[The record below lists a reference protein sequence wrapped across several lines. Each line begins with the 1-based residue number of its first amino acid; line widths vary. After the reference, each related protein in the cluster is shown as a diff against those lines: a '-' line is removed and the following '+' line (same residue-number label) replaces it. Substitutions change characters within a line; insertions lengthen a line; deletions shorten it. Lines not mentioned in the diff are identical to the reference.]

1 MKTHSSHRFTITIMA
16 ALLPFLVG
24 GCGNGG
30 GNSTSSSPFAFAI
43 PPGPSEAFVSIE
55 LSSNFMSRSGV
66 RTEIIINE
74 GNGLGLSIMC
84 LEITYGTIQVSKF
97 ATSDLIRSYNGTR
110 VEAFGKLETSFI
122 SPTSW
127 GEATEAELNYL
138 DDRGNLACRASGLPV
153 LCIPRPAACS

>member
-1 MKTHSSHRFTITIMA
+1 MKTHSSYLFTITITA

-30 GNSTSSSPFAFAI
+30 GNSTSSSPFAI
-43 PPGPSEAFVSIE
+43 PPGASEAFVWIE

-84 LEITYGTIQVSKF
+84 LEITYGTSQVSKF
-97 ATSDLIRSYNGTR
+97 ATSDLIRSYKETR

-122 SPTSW
+122 SPTNW
-127 GEATEAELNYL
+127 GKATEAELNYL
-138 DDRGNLACRASGLPV
+138 DDRGNLACRTSGLPV